1 MGLGAGFDQTAT
13 LANASGVGLAGMRE
27 RVASLGG
34 SLTITSAP
42 GTGTSVAVEL
52 PLATGEKTVR
62 SEQ

>member
-42 GTGTSVAVEL
+42 AAGTSITVEL
-52 PLATGEKTVR
+52 PLAMGEKTVR
-62 SEQ
+62 SER